1 MPMSDNIRRI
11 ILAGGNALEIADQAS
26 IDKIPDLRESAL
38 LKVKNG
44 ITSLAEANRV
54 TVD

>member
-1 MPMSDNIRRI
+1 MPISDNIRRI
-11 ILAGGNALEIADQAS
+11 ILAGGNALEIADQALE
-26 IDKIPDLRESAL
+26 DKVPDLRQSAL

-44 ITSLAEANRV
+44 ITSLTEANRI